1 MGLLIVINFRP
12 GGGLE
17 GDKGIRAKNDLTEG
31 PRDLFWSENLTSV
44 AREVFRPK
52 KVEGTR
58 G

>member
-1 MGLLIVINFRP
+1 MIITINFRP

-17 GDKGIRAKNDLTEG
+17 GDKGIRAKNDFTEG
-31 PRDLFWSENLTSV
+31 PRDPFWSENLTSV

-52 KVEGTR
+52 RVEGTR